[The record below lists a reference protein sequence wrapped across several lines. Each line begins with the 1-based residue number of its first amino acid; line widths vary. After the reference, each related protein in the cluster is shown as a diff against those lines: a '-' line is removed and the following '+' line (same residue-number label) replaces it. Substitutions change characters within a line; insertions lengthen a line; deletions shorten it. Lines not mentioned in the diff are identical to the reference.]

1 MQRSIYP
8 RNADE
13 PRGGIGK
20 LAREEPSFTR
30 KKAPFFI
37 KPKRLSRC
45 TPGNPAPVPARLPRA
60 GTGKLKRLSL
70 VGSARL
76 LFFAKPK
83 RLSRCTPGNPA
94 PVPARPPR
102 AGTGKLKRLSLAGSA
117 RSPFFRKAKTSLS
130 LHLGNPAPVPAR
142 PPRAGT
148 GKLKRLS
155 LAGSARGPFLS
166 PERKG
171 PLAKKHPTY
180 LYLAAT
186 SCASCWAREMLGSSA
201 GTSSLRIGLPMIVR
215 PVSSSN
221 QTAASA

>member
-20 LAREEPSFTR
+20 LAREGPSFTR

-37 KPKRLSRC
+37 KQ
-45 TPGNPAPVPARLPRA
+45 
-60 GTGKLKRLSL
+60 KRLSL
-70 VGSARL
+70 HSRRPRTHPGAPSARRDWKIEAA
-76 LFFAKPK
+76 FFGGEREA
-83 RLSRCTPGNPA
+83 
-94 PVPARPPR
+94 
-102 AGTGKLKRLSLAGSA
+102 
-117 RSPFFRKAKTSLS
+117 PFFRKAKTSLS
-130 LHLGNPAPVPAR
+130 LHLGNPAPVPAH

-155 LAGSARGPFLS
+155 LVGSARGPFLS

-180 LYLAAT
+180 LYPAAT
-186 SCASCWAREMLGSSA
+186 SCASCWARGMLGSSA
-201 GTSSLRIGLPMIVR
+201 GTSSLRIGLPTIVR